1 MSIPYI
7 RVTFSALTKVIRSE
21 VVQESREEELNLACL
36 ICLCLEEFSVNAII
50 SRKDDLTSTIK
61 PCVLGETV
69 DHWALLCACTGWVRS
84 VPLSCGWVLQLPE
97 RVGIAYLV
105 CFVCLFPISYIPCLH
120 FPSLFSKKGKRRKKN
135 FPFIIIRHKLCYP
148 PIYITH

>member
-1 MSIPYI
+1 MSIPHI

-69 DHWALLCACTGWVRS
+69 VHWTIE
-84 VPLSCGWVLQLPE
+84 P
-97 RVGIAYLV
+97 
-105 CFVCLFPISYIPCLH
+105 CFVLAPAE
-120 FPSLFSKKGKRRKKN
+120 
-135 FPFIIIRHKLCYP
+135 
-148 PIYITH
+148 